1 MSKAK
6 WSGWIGMFPA
16 LVLMGGF
23 SLAINQMTVQQFE
36 EIFQRAFPTVLNQM
50 TAEAALAQFQTLGA
64 WFGFTLLALLILVSV
79 ATMLVRYRNYR
90 KQSCAIY
97 FLTGVVTL
105 IGSQMIAFPI
115 AFCFFLAAGF
125 VFSIAMTDTRKK
137 QRTQSANKEGL
148 HDGNDQ

>member
-6 WSGWIGMFPA
+6 WSGWIGMVLA
-16 LVLMGGF
+16 LVFMGGF

-36 EIFQRAFPTVLNQM
+36 EIFQRAFPTILNQM

-64 WFGFTLLALLILVSV
+64 WFGFTLLTLLILVSV

-97 FLTGVVTL
+97 FLTGAVTL

-125 VFSIAMTDTRKK
+125 CLLHRDDGHKKKTTDAVSK
-137 QRTQSANKEGL
+137 QGGVA
-148 HDGNDQ
+148 

>member
-6 WSGWIGMFPA
+6 WSGWIGMVLA
-16 LVLMGGF
+16 LVFMGGF

-36 EIFQRAFPTVLNQM
+36 EIFQRAFPTILNQM
-50 TAEAALAQFQTLGA
+50 TEEAALAQFQTLGA

-105 IGSQMIAFPI
+105 IGSQMIAFPS

-125 VFSIAMTDTRKK
+125 CFLHRDDGHKK
-137 QRTQSANKEGL
+137 KTTKAVSKQGGVA
-148 HDGNDQ
+148 

>member
-6 WSGWIGMFPA
+6 WSGWIGMVLA
-16 LVLMGGF
+16 LVFMGGF
-23 SLAINQMTVQQFE
+23 SLAI
-36 EIFQRAFPTVLNQM
+36 NQM

-125 VFSIAMTDTRKK
+125 CFLHHDDGHKKKTTDAVSK
-137 QRTQSANKEGL
+137 QGGVA
-148 HDGNDQ
+148 

>member
-6 WSGWIGMFPA
+6 WSGWIGMVLA

-36 EIFQRAFPTVLNQM
+36 EIFQRAFPTILNQM

-64 WFGFTLLALLILVSV
+64 WFGFTLLTLLILVSV

-90 KQSCAIY
+90 KQSCATY

-105 IGSQMIAFPI
+105 IGSQMISFPI

-125 VFSIAMTDTRKK
+125 CFLHRDDGHKKKTTDAVSK
-137 QRTQSANKEGL
+137 QGGVA
-148 HDGNDQ
+148 

>member
-6 WSGWIGMFPA
+6 WSGWIGMVLA
-16 LVLMGGF
+16 LVFMGVF

-36 EIFQRAFPTVLNQM
+36 EIFQRAFPTILNQM

-64 WFGFTLLALLILVSV
+64 WFGFTLLVLLILVSV

-97 FLTGVVTL
+97 FLTGAVTL

-125 VFSIAMTDTRKK
+125 CL
-137 QRTQSANKEGL
+137 L
-148 HDGNDQ
+148 HRDDGNKKKTTDAVSKQGGIA

>member
-6 WSGWIGMFPA
+6 WSGWIGMVLA
-16 LVLMGGF
+16 LVFMGGF

-36 EIFQRAFPTVLNQM
+36 EIFQRAFPTILNQM

-97 FLTGVVTL
+97 FLTGVVTFSDCL
-105 IGSQMIAFPI
+105 LLRFSG
-115 AFCFFLAAGF
+115 GF
-125 VFSIAMTDTRKK
+125 WFSPSR
-137 QRTQSANKEGL
+137 
-148 HDGNDQ
+148 

>member
-6 WSGWIGMFPA
+6 WSGWIGMVLA

-64 WFGFTLLALLILVSV
+64 
-79 ATMLVRYRNYR
+79 
-90 KQSCAIY
+90 
-97 FLTGVVTL
+97 
-105 IGSQMIAFPI
+105 
-115 AFCFFLAAGF
+115 
-125 VFSIAMTDTRKK
+125 
-137 QRTQSANKEGL
+137 
-148 HDGNDQ
+148 

>member
-1 MSKAK
+1 
-6 WSGWIGMFPA
+6 
-16 LVLMGGF
+16 
-23 SLAINQMTVQQFE
+23 
-36 EIFQRAFPTVLNQM
+36 M

-125 VFSIAMTDTRKK
+125 CFLHRDDRHNKKTTDTVSK
-137 QRTQSANKEGL
+137 QGGVA
-148 HDGNDQ
+148 

>member
-6 WSGWIGMFPA
+6 WSGWIGMVLA
-16 LVLMGGF
+16 LVFMGGF
-23 SLAINQMTVQQFE
+23 SLAINQMTQ
-36 EIFQRAFPTVLNQM
+36 
-50 TAEAALAQFQTLGA
+50 EAALAQFQTLGA

-125 VFSIAMTDTRKK
+125 CFLHRDDGHKK
-137 QRTQSANKEGL
+137 KTTNAVSKQGGVA
-148 HDGNDQ
+148 

>member
-6 WSGWIGMFPA
+6 WSGWIGMVLA
-16 LVLMGGF
+16 LVFMGGF

-36 EIFQRAFPTVLNQM
+36 EIFQRAFPTILNQM
-50 TAEAALAQFQTLGA
+50 TEEAALAQFQTLGA

-125 VFSIAMTDTRKK
+125 FFFHLDDGHKK
-137 QRTQSANKEGL
+137 KTTNAVSKQGGVA
-148 HDGNDQ
+148 

>member
-6 WSGWIGMFPA
+6 WSGWIGMFLA

-36 EIFQRAFPTVLNQM
+36 EIFQRAFPTLLNQM